1 MPNMTQPKTSTLTRL
16 ENLHN
21 QPTRY
26 ELALERGDTRIRIC
40 YSMRT
45 GRHSLLT
52 ACQKH
57 GQTIVDYI
65 GMDDKATMEFLK
77 PAARG
82 ARIGEWSIRFTG
94 RTQRDAISTQSE
106 LPWIGDFAKVA
117 A

>member
-1 MPNMTQPKTSTLTRL
+1 MENNTMDRL
-16 ENLHN
+16 ERLQN

-26 ELALERGDTRIRIC
+26 ELVLERGEIRIRIC

-57 GQTIVDYI
+57 GQTIVDLI
-65 GMDDKATMEFLK
+65 GMDDKAQMVFLK
-77 PAARG
+77 PAALG
-82 ARIGEWSIRFTG
+82 AQIGEWRIHFTG
-94 RTQRDAISTQSE
+94 RTQRDAISTRSE
-106 LPWIGDFAKVA
+106 LPWIGDMGKVA